1 MVSLS
6 TQSLAAV
13 VLLCLV
19 SGSTGGYVAVSFL
32 LYAPK
37 ITAMESELL
46 KARIELVDTRV
57 MYNQLNENYTRLN
70 SAYLELNSSL
80 SDLAREISD
89 LRYDH
94 DDLESMWNRITQTTR
109 TDNVATT
116 LLYHTDFGKASN
128 IISISIPLDTYK
140 WYHEVLIHPWLARGQ
155 ITPAEAYITPSEPV
169 VSSIVATVKA
179 HTSDEEELADAL
191 LDLVQDKSHALSIRY
206 YPTQE
211 YKYPVE
217 TLVEV
222 GGDCDTHAFLYAT
235 LLKAAGFKALLVFSA
250 DMTHAAVAV
259 HLNGDPKHS
268 ATNQQLSF
276 TVDGLKYYY
285 AETTTYG
292 WRVGD
297 CPPETAGLT
306 FSLLP
311 I

>member
-6 TQSLAAV
+6 TQSLTAI

-19 SGSTGGYVAVSFL
+19 SGSAGGYVAVSFL
-32 LYAPK
+32 LYVPK
-37 ITAMESELL
+37 ITAMESELS
-46 KARIELVDTRV
+46 KARIELVDTRM
-57 MYNQLNENYTRLN
+57 MYNQLNVNYTCLT
-70 SAYLELNSSL
+70 SMYLELNSSF
-80 SDLAREISD
+80 SDLVREISD
-89 LRYDH
+89 LRSDYS
-94 DDLESMWNRITQTTR
+94 DLESRWDRVTQTTR

-116 LLYHTDFGKASN
+116 LLYYTDFGKEPN
-128 IISISIPLDTYK
+128 IISINTPYDTYK
-140 WYHEVLIHPWLARGQ
+140 RYHEVLSHPWLARGQ
-155 ITPAEAYITPSEPV
+155 ITPAKAYITPNEPV
-169 VSSIVATVKA
+169 ISSIVATVKA

-191 LDLVQDKSHALSIRY
+191 LDLVQDKSHVLSIRY

-217 TLVEV
+217 TLVEM

-235 LLKAAGFKALLVFSA
+235 LLKAAGFRALLVFST
-250 DMTHAAVAV
+250 DMAHAAVAV

-297 CPPETAGLT
+297 VPPETAELT